1 MHTQQIFNFLGL
13 EGGGGGGGGLVA
25 SKKGKMANFYIQKR
39 KFTTRSKSDST
50 LFHKLSQLLWSKL
63 HCMVI
68 TQILQV
74 TTALVEPIQNIIN
87 FSLSLLTQ
95 KQVS

>member
-1 MHTQQIFNFLGL
+1 M
-13 EGGGGGGGGLVA
+13 EGRNQGEL
-25 SKKGKMANFYIQKR
+25 ANFYIQKG

-50 LFHKLSQLLWSKL
+50 LFDKLSQLLWSKL

>member
-13 EGGGGGGGGLVA
+13 EGGGGGGGGGGVVGLA
-25 SKKGKMANFYIQKR
+25 GRNQGKLANFYIQKR

-68 TQILQV
+68 IQILQV
-74 TTALVEPIQNIIN
+74 TTALVEPIQT
-87 FSLSLLTQ
+87 S
-95 KQVS
+95 